1 MSNQLIPVFQGNI
14 QQESVQLVDAR
25 VLHQF
30 LEVEVRFND
39 WITRRISE
47 YEFIENQDFI
57 IFTQKRV
64 KIQRGRPSVEYHITL
79 DMAKELSMVERNEQ
93 GRLARR
99 YFIACEK
106 AMLNKQ
112 LPKIEPENNYRYHVE
127 ITITDRLFGN
137 NRATIKTEAKNL
149 NCMVTGFAKTLGFK
163 INSMS
168 IADEA
173 FKDFYNTSLL

>member
-1 MSNQLIPVFQGNI
+1 MSNLIPVFNSHI
-14 QQESVQLVDAR
+14 QNEQIQLVDAR
-25 VLHQF
+25 VLHEF
-30 LEVEVRFND
+30 LEVDTHFKD
-39 WITRRISE
+39 WIARRISE

-57 IFTQKRV
+57 LIAQKRAT
-64 KIQRGRPSVEYHITL
+64 KGRGGDRRSKDYHITL
-79 DMAKELSMVERNEQ
+79 DMAKELSMIERTEK
-93 GRLARR
+93 GRQARK

-106 AMLNKQ
+106 ALLSKQ
-112 LPKIEPENNYRYHVE
+112 LPKIESKGNYRYHVE

-173 FKDFYNTSLL
+173 FRDFCRIS